1 MDRAMSLLSF
11 SSPLKRFYKFLL
23 KRILGSFLQ
32 YDLGLD
38 QLDVQLAKGELE
50 LRDLELNV
58 QMLNEL
64 CVDLPITF
72 IRARIRLVRA
82 TIPWRN
88 LLSKSCLLKLDG
100 WDLVVV
106 PSEQVQTKGHRHT
119 THGIAAEPRAHWNA
133 ADRRSGSVADSL
145 CVFLCCP
152 RSYPVGSQPRRA
164 SPPCWRSL

>member
-32 YDLGLD
+32 YDLDLD

-119 THGIAAEPRAHWNA
+119 THGIAVESRALEC
-133 ADRRSGSVADSL
+133 RRQSKWQR
-145 CVFLCCP
+145 C
-152 RSYPVGSQPRRA
+152 
-164 SPPCWRSL
+164 